1 MKRVLEYFAKSLAVS
16 AIAVS
21 VATASTTIKFDPNG
35 AGSGID
41 VGSFDWL
48 YGNAVNVGGNP
59 ANGLVVG
66 SKFVIL
72 SQAKLNSF
80 VAPDSS
86 IIPVPAGKEFTFV
99 YSIPVVVTAVN
110 GPNSPNYRLDT
121 SAPPD
126 QNFLEL
132 WVKDTLPLANDL
144 AGTGFNVTKRILWGN
159 VTNVVTGLLTAQLG
173 ACPSGQAQ
181 LFDQFHADDYGGKLT
196 VCAGGSTQF
205 AADIITLDADYFPG
219 FTQAQI
225 DQLVTFFNSS
235 NIAPFHQADPSQKF
249 VSDDAGAAGTP
260 SPAPDVIPNLG
271 NVNGGIN
278 TSGPTLDFQ
287 NQADANQAFQPGTEV
302 PGTCRVT
309 YGGND
314 KNGNV
319 NPASFGSACSSDKGK
334 LQNCY
339 TFGGQVGAPTA
350 DPTQGGPFGEHT
362 HHNVSGPAG
371 DFVFRAGTHS
381 APKSTRITA
390 TACKDPDAC
399 QPAAANA
406 KFKQIDFEG
415 TGSFRTLDATAIN
428 YFKSLGVD
436 VQPDSA
442 KPDAVYYFRV
452 DMDDLGEP
460 GNKPSSKHPDT
471 ANAIKFFNDDQ
482 NNPLATADPTFIS
495 YFADKKTACTSSADV
510 YQMLI
515 CRDATPCGPG
525 TNNPNPPIY
534 AVRGFLTGGN
544 IQIHPIIK

>member
-1 MKRVLEYFAKSLAVS
+1 
-16 AIAVS
+16 
-21 VATASTTIKFDPNG
+21 
-35 AGSGID
+35 
-41 VGSFDWL
+41 
-48 YGNAVNVGGNP
+48 
-59 ANGLVVG
+59 
-66 SKFVIL
+66 
-72 SQAKLNSF
+72 
-80 VAPDSS
+80 
-86 IIPVPAGKEFTFV
+86 
-99 YSIPVVVTAVN
+99 
-110 GPNSPNYRLDT
+110 
-121 SAPPD
+121 
-126 QNFLEL
+126 
-132 WVKDTLPLANDL
+132 
-144 AGTGFNVTKRILWGN
+144 
-159 VTNVVTGLLTAQLG
+159 
-173 ACPSGQAQ
+173 
-181 LFDQFHADDYGGKLT
+181 
-196 VCAGGSTQF
+196 
-205 AADIITLDADYFPG
+205 
-219 FTQAQI
+219 
-225 DQLVTFFNSS
+225 
-235 NIAPFHQADPSQKF
+235 
-249 VSDDAGAAGTP
+249 
-260 SPAPDVIPNLG
+260 
-271 NVNGGIN
+271 VNGGIN